1 MDSATCVAACTKVF
15 EMEQTVTAM
24 ALKLDS
30 IELCTQEMHTVK
42 KVRRTVV

>member
-15 EMEQTVTAM
+15 EMERTVTSM
-24 ALKLDS
+24 ALTLDS
-30 IELCTQEMHTVK
+30 IEPCIKEMHTVK